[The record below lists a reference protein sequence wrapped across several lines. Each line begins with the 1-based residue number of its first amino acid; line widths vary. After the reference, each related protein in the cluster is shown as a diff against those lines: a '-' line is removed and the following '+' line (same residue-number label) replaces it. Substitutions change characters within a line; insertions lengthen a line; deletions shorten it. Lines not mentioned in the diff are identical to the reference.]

1 MLYTGRGAGE
11 VRQLGLARS
20 TDGVHWTKMRDV
32 FAGAHEWDSKV
43 MCDPSV
49 ELIDDST
56 VAVWFGGGNVARPD
70 ENLNGQIGFGTLHIV
85 AQ

>member
-1 MLYTGRGAGE
+1 M
-11 VRQLGLARS
+11 Q
-20 TDGVHWTKMRDV
+20 DV

-43 MCDPSV
+43 ICDPSV
-49 ELIDDST
+49 EVIDDST

-70 ENLNGQIGFGTLHIV
+70 ENLNGQIGFGTLRMV